1 MKYVLVSGGVVSGL
15 GKGITASSLG
25 VLLKGFGLKVTCI
38 KIDPYLNCDAGTMSP
53 FEHGE
58 VYVLDDGGE
67 VDLDMGNYERF
78 LDVSLTKDHN
88 ITTGKIY
95 KNVLD
100 KERRGCYLGKT
111 VQVFPHITDEVLRW
125 IEEVAHKPLMFS
137 GGSGPEI
144 ADVCIIELG
153 GTIGDIE
160 SGVFVEAL
168 RQLEAKVGCQNFVC
182 VLVSFVPCVVVGG
195 EQKSKPTQQSITTLR
210 SLGLYPSIVACRCNG
225 DWVSEDVSRKI
236 AKCAGIE
243 LDRVVSLPDVKGG
256 NLWNVPL
263 IMESQCV
270 HLMLSD
276 LLELRPR
283 AEFSLDI
290 WRERIASQWDKLM
303 ALDVGVDGGMRGH
316 VVRIGIVGKYTG
328 NSDAYL
334 SIVKG
339 LQHACMKECL
349 KLEIKWIESTL
360 LEEKDSDAKL
370 VLQGLDGVLIPGGF
384 GSRGVEGMI
393 KACEYCR
400 VSGVP
405 FFGICLGM
413 QVAVIEYC
421 RNVLGI
427 VNANSQEFIEEGVG
441 VGVAEGEVYPVIIN
455 MPDHSDTDLGGTMR
469 LGLQGTVIN
478 PFSIAYGLY
487 QETVVYER
495 HRHRYEVH
503 PLLVP
508 YLQQGGITVTGR
520 DERTKE
526 RVEIIELSALQH
538 PFYVACQ
545 FHPEYK
551 TRPLKPSPLFLGFV
565 KAIKSNKQGKN

>member
-125 IEEVAHKPLMFS
+125 IEEVAHKPLVF
-137 GGSGPEI
+137 GGDAEVADIADIADI

-153 GTIGDIE
+153 GTVGDIE

-168 RQLEAKVGCQNFVC
+168 RQLEAKVGRQNFVC
-182 VLVSFVPCVVVGG
+182 VLVSFVPSVVTGG

-225 DWVSEDVSRKI
+225 EWVTEEVSRKI

-263 IMESQCV
+263 LMESQCV

-276 LLELRPR
+276 LLELKPR
-283 AEFSLDI
+283 QEFSLDV
-290 WRERIASQWDKLM
+290 WCERIALQWDKLM
-303 ALDVGVDGGMRGH
+303 AIDDAEVSGR

-339 LQHACMKECL
+339 LQHACMKECV

-360 LEEKDSDAKL
+360 LEEKDSDSNK
-370 VLQGLDGVLIPGGF
+370 VLDGLDGVLIPGGF

-400 VSGVP
+400 VEGVP

-427 VNANSQEFIEEGVG
+427 PNANSQEFIQE
-441 VGVAEGEVYPVIIN
+441 GVAEGEVYPVIIN
-455 MPDHSDTDLGGTMR
+455 MPDHNDLSLGGTMR

-487 QETVVYER
+487 QEPVVYER

-503 PLLVP
+503 PLLVS
-508 YLQQGGITVTGR
+508 YLQQGGMTVTGR

-565 KAIKSNKQGKN
+565 KAIKANKKSS